1 MNILQECE
9 GAKRVG
15 ISGTRQT
22 GWGLRRLL
30 PWLIFIFEKMP
41 AGGHCDKGFPGKAG
55 GYFHKDQGLF

>member
-15 ISGTRQT
+15 ISGHVRPD
-22 GWGLRRLL
+22 GDCVGSCLGLYLYLKKCL
-30 PWLIFIFEKMP
+30 P
-41 AGGHCDKGFPGKAG
+41 GGYCDKGFPGKAG

>member
-15 ISGTRQT
+15 ISGHVRPD
-22 GWGLRRLL
+22 GDCVGSCLGVYLYLKKCL
-30 PWLIFIFEKMP
+30 P
-41 AGGHCDKGFPGKAG
+41 GDG